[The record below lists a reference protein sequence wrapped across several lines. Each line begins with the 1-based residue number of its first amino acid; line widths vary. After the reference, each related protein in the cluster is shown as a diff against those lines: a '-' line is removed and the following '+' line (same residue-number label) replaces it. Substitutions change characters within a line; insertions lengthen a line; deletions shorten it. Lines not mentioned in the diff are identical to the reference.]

1 MDKQEILKRVET
13 SLNNIR
19 PFLQKDGGDVEVI
32 DITSDGE
39 LQLKFLGSC
48 STCSMSNMTFKNG
61 IEENIKHDVS
71 EVKKV
76 EVINLT
82 QELV

>member
-1 MDKQEILKRVET
+1 MNKQEILKRVET

-32 DITSDGE
+32 DITNDGE
-39 LQLKFLGSC
+39 LRLKFLGSC

-61 IEENIKHDVS
+61 IEENIKHDVP

-76 EVINLT
+76 EVINLI
-82 QELV
+82 EAVA